1 MRKIRNPKA
10 RDRVLGEF
18 NRSTLDDRGPEI
30 PNRGAFMSGN
40 SSVHQIAGAAA
51 CAGMIAKQN
60 DKFSPLEHYNILGY
74 TLNDLRGIHFN

>member
-18 NRSTLDDRGPEI
+18 NLATMNDGGPEI

-40 SSVHQIAGAAA
+40 SYVHQIAGAAA
-51 CAGMIAKQN
+51 CAEMIVKQN
-60 DKFSPLEHYNILGY
+60 DKFSPLGHYNILG
-74 TLNDLRGIHFN
+74 